1 MIFRTLLGLVVL
13 APLPFA
19 SVYPWSWSLIACVVG
34 LLLVAWTL
42 GHLISGERPEIG
54 LSRTWPFLLLFLSV
68 SGWAA
73 IQSSTL
79 ALEGWHHPL
88 WNSAATALDTGL
100 AGRVSLN
107 PEATQ
112 SALLRLL
119 SYGGIFW
126 LALQY
131 GREPEKAR
139 VAVYA
144 LAVAGF
150 LYATY
155 GLAVQLTDARKI
167 LWYEK
172 FAYLNDLTSTF
183 VNRNSYAT
191 YAGLTLVCISGL
203 LIKLAVDDIAGH
215 HGRRERLRV
224 LLEAGAARGWLLL
237 LAWTTVLTALLLTHS
252 RAGFLSTVVGLLV
265 LIVAVGLTGAIKAR
279 YAVLATLLFL
289 AAGGGFFALS
299 GDLTAKR
306 LMTTSTEWVLRAR
319 VNELSI
325 EAIETTPLLGTG
337 YGTFEDVF
345 RFYRS
350 EMIAKPVAM
359 AHNTYIENAL
369 ELGIPGAL
377 ALSGAVA
384 GLFLLTVRG
393 VRRRRR
399 DSIYPCIGLA
409 ATVLVA
415 AHSTVDFS
423 LQIPAVAITYSF
435 LMGIC
440 CAQCWSSRE
449 PPDPW

>member
-34 LLLVAWTL
+34 LLLVAWTF

-54 LSRTWPFLLLFLSV
+54 LSRTWPLLLLFLPV

-79 ALEGWHHPL
+79 ALEGWYHPL

-144 LAVAGF
+144 LAAAGF
-150 LYATY
+150 LYAAY
-155 GLAVQLTDARKI
+155 GLAVQFTDARQI

-215 HGRRERLRV
+215 HSRRERLRV

-237 LAWTTVLTALLLTHS
+237 LA
-252 RAGFLSTVVGLLV
+252 
-265 LIVAVGLTGAIKAR
+265 
-279 YAVLATLLFL
+279 
-289 AAGGGFFALS
+289 
-299 GDLTAKR
+299 
-306 LMTTSTEWVLRAR
+306 
-319 VNELSI
+319 
-325 EAIETTPLLGTG
+325 
-337 YGTFEDVF
+337 
-345 RFYRS
+345 
-350 EMIAKPVAM
+350 
-359 AHNTYIENAL
+359 
-369 ELGIPGAL
+369 
-377 ALSGAVA
+377 
-384 GLFLLTVRG
+384 
-393 VRRRRR
+393 
-399 DSIYPCIGLA
+399 
-409 ATVLVA
+409 
-415 AHSTVDFS
+415 
-423 LQIPAVAITYSF
+423 
-435 LMGIC
+435 
-440 CAQCWSSRE
+440 
-449 PPDPW
+449 

>member
-1 MIFRTLLGLVVL
+1 MIFRTLVGLVVL

-19 SVYPWSWSLIACVVG
+19 SVHPWSWSLIACVVG
-34 LLLVAWTL
+34 VLLVAWTL
-42 GHLISGERPEIG
+42 RHLVSGERPGIG
-54 LSRTWPFLLLFLSV
+54 LSRTWPFLLLFLGV
-68 SGWAA
+68 IGWAA
-73 IQSSTL
+73 IQSSPL
-79 ALEGWHHPL
+79 ALEGWYHPL

-107 PEATQ
+107 PEATR

-139 VAVYA
+139 DAIYA
-144 LAVAGF
+144 LAVAGL

-155 GLAVQLTDARKI
+155 GLAVQFTGARKI

-191 YAGLTLVCISGL
+191 YAGLTLVCASGL
-203 LIKLAVDDIAGH
+203 LLKIMSESLAAPF
-215 HGRRERLRV
+215 GRRERLRQ
-224 LLEAGAARGWLLL
+224 LLETVTAQGWILL
-237 LAWTTVLTALLLTHS
+237 LAWIAVMTALLLTHS
-252 RAGFLSTVVGLLV
+252 RGGFLSTALALLA
-265 LIVAVGLTGAIKAR
+265 LCVALGFTRAVKAR
-279 YAVLATLLFL
+279 YAVFL
-289 AAGGGFFALS
+289 GALSLMAGASFFALS
-299 GDLTAKR
+299 GEVTGVRLAATSPEREGRIRVYELT
-306 LMTTSTEWVLRAR
+306 L
-319 VNELSI
+319 
-325 EAIETTPLLGTG
+325 EAIESAPMLGTG

-345 RFYRS
+345 RFHRDEDVRGYY
-350 EMIAKPVAM
+350 AK

-369 ELGIPGAL
+369 ELGVPGAL
-377 ALSGAVA
+377 ALFGAVA

-415 AHSTVDFS
+415 AHSAVDFS

-440 CAQCWSSRE
+440 CAQCWSSRR